1 MMTTEEYHRCGAVVS
16 VAYSCANSAGYS
28 DEFHVAFKH
37 FQYLKN
43 LILNI
48 LKEKSLALW
57 ALFSLKPYK
66 AFTIT

>member
-28 DEFHVAFKH
+28 GELHVAFKH
-37 FQYLKN
+37 IQYLKN

-48 LKEKSLALW
+48 FERKISCLVGSFFLK
-57 ALFSLKPYK
+57 
-66 AFTIT
+66 TI